1 MPIYEYQCEN
11 CNRRF
16 EVMQRM
22 TEPVLSTCEKCGGHV
37 RRLISQTSFVLKG
50 DGWYVT
56 DYPSESRKKA
66 MSQEKS
72 SSESKSTGR
81 ANPPV
86 RANPPSELTSTL
98 QLTMTYRHTTVPPLK
113 KFHLQNPKLN
123 GTPLLATN
131 HDLTGRHPSRLDLL
145 SLMSRAYD
153 RDDARMS

>member
-22 TEPVLSTCEKCGGHV
+22 TEPLLATCEKCGGHV

-50 DGWYVT
+50 GGWYVT

-72 SSESKSTGR
+72 GGDSKSSDSKSGDSKST
-81 ANPPV
+81 
-86 RANPPSELTSTL
+86 ETSTAS
-98 QLTMTYRHTTVPPLK
+98 TTTEKVSSTESK
-113 KFHLQNPKLN
+113 
-123 GTPLLATN
+123 T
-131 HDLTGRHPSRLDLL
+131 
-145 SLMSRAYD
+145 
-153 RDDARMS
+153 